1 MDQIF
6 AKLKREWKTFAVA
19 VVTTVAGAWQTAVA
33 LGADLQDLFAWVP
46 EQYKTSV
53 LFGVGI
59 LMLLLRKYTPT
70 PSDPDV
76 DIQ

>member
-1 MDQIF
+1 MPNILT
-6 AKLKREWKTFAVA
+6 KLKREWKTFAVA
-19 VVTTVAGAWQTAVA
+19 VITTVAGAWQTAVA
-33 LGADLQDLFAWVP
+33 MGADIQDLFAWVP

-53 LFGVGI
+53 LFGVGM

-76 DIQ
+76 DNQ

>member
-1 MDQIF
+1 MDRII

-19 VVTTVAGAWQTAVA
+19 IVTTVAGAWQTAVA
-33 LGADLQDLFAWVP
+33 MGADIQDLFAWVP

-53 LFGVGI
+53 LFGVGM

-70 PSDPDV
+70 SSDPDV
-76 DIQ
+76 DNQ